1 MSDQA
6 AQRPETPALDAGR
19 VRAVLDCARGSR
31 VVVLGDM
38 MLDQHVVGR
47 AQAVAREAPVLI
59 VEQES
64 RYAVP
69 GGATNVAANLRAL
82 DCAVS
87 VCGVVGRDSAA
98 QTLRQQL
105 GERGIGTAGL
115 VADSSR
121 TTSIKQR
128 IWAGG
133 DRQRPQQMMARVDTV
148 DRRDLDGPVAAELIT
163 YLERAIPKADALLI
177 SDYENGVVGSD
188 VLAAALP
195 LARKHGLIIAVD
207 AHGRLARFR
216 GAAVV
221 TPNQPEAEAE
231 LGHALASPELARSG
245 AAELREQLEAQ
256 GVVITLGAAGM
267 AVAAENA
274 VPVIIPAAP
283 QAHVDPTG
291 AGDTVAAAVTAGL
304 LGGGSV
310 LEAALLGD
318 LAARIAIR
326 QLGVA
331 VASAQH
337 ILAEAGAAND

>member
-1 MSDQA
+1 M
-6 AQRPETPALDAGR
+6 LDAGR
-19 VRAVLDCARGSR
+19 VRDILDRAHGSR
-31 VVVLGDM
+31 VIVLGDM
-38 MLDQHVVGR
+38 MLDEHVVGR

-87 VCGVVGRDSAA
+87 VCGVVGRDRAA
-98 QTLRQQL
+98 ETLRQEL
-105 GERGIGTAGL
+105 AERGIGTAGL
-115 VADSSR
+115 AADASR

-133 DRQRPQQMMARVDTV
+133 DRQRAQQMMARVDTV
-148 DRRDLDGPVAAELIT
+148 DRRDLDGPMAAELIA

-177 SDYENGVVGSD
+177 SDYENGVVGSE
-188 VLAAALP
+188 VLSTALS
-195 LARKHGLIIAVD
+195 LAREHGLIIAVD

-231 LGHALASPELARSG
+231 LGHALASPEMARAG
-245 AAELREQLEAQ
+245 AGELREHLEAQ

-267 AVAAENA
+267 AVAAQDA
-274 VPVIIPAAP
+274 APVIVPAAL
-283 QAHVDPTG
+283 QARIADPVG

-304 LGGGSV
+304 LGGGSI
-310 LEAALLGD
+310 LESALLGE
-318 LAARIAIR
+318 LAARIVIR

-331 VASAQH
+331 VASARAV
-337 ILAEAGAAND
+337 LAEAGAANG